1 MKVWC
6 PWDAIHCA
14 NSLGSCGMLGRMSI
28 SLRGVVLAT
37 PTKAVRRSRYA
48 CIESE
53 TASAA
58 FAPFSFGRVL
68 GRFLSF
74 PVLVNFSMVFGNC
87 VLQSDFGQGVVGRES
102 VVRVL
107 WFTRRSTKTAMA
119 HGASGLSSVAP
130 RLSSV
135 FCCGRCCGTRVWP
148 FPRRTSK
155 CCKERRLGGRW
166 LGSSGS
172 NT

>member
-119 HGASGLSSVAP
+119 HGPSGLSSV
-130 RLSSV
+130 LLLWY
-135 FCCGRCCGTRVWP
+135 TRVAISETDQEVLQRAQAWRAMARVVWVKHVD
-148 FPRRTSK
+148 FPTRH
-155 CCKERRLGGRW
+155 
-166 LGSSGS
+166 
-172 NT
+172 

>member
-1 MKVWC
+1 
-6 PWDAIHCA
+6 
-14 NSLGSCGMLGRMSI
+14 MSI

-119 HGASGLSSVAP
+119 HGPSGLSSV
-130 RLSSV
+130 RWSV
-135 FCCGRCCGTRVWP
+135 DVVVHACGHFRDGPV
-148 FPRRTSK
+148 SAAK
-155 CCKERRLGGRW
+155 SAGLEGDGSGRLGQTRRSPHEASRVCVSLMCLLCDRGFKCI
-166 LGSSGS
+166 L
-172 NT
+172 

>member
-119 HGASGLSSVAP
+119 HGASGLSSV
-130 RLSSV
+130 
-135 FCCGRCCGTRVWP
+135 FFCGTRVWP
-148 FPRRTSK
+148 FPRRISK